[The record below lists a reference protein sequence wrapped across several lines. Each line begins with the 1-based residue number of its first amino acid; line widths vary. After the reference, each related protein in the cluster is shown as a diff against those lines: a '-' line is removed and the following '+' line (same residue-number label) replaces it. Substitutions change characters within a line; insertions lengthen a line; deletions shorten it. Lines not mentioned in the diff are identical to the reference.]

1 MPLPFIIGAI
11 AVAAGATGVAKGV
24 SGASKIKKAKE
35 EAELIESMYEDDK
48 ERLGDQEESTQR
60 TMDSLGKKELDIMA
74 SFKVFSDT
82 IEKIHNRPKFKY
94 EGIGGN
100 DIAQIDIKRLKDVS
114 IGAEALKATVAG
126 SALGVA
132 GACAA
137 SGATASA
144 VSMFGVAST
153 GTAIS
158 GLSGAAAT
166 NATLAALGGG
176 SLAAGG
182 GGIALGSAVLSGA
195 TLGIGLMVGGFAIS
209 HVGNKAKE
217 NVNKAW
223 DEYWKAEE
231 LINEAISILE
241 KIENAATDYIE
252 VLTDISEEYF
262 NLLNWTVNLV
272 NERCS
277 WDTYSIDEQNKIEKL
292 VLLVAILFK
301 MCSVKFILQENN
313 KNTLNKDA
321 INKVYKFIEDNPIA

>member
-1 MPLPFIIGAI
+1 M
-11 AVAAGATGVAKGV
+11 
-24 SGASKIKKAKE
+24 
-35 EAELIESMYEDDK
+35 
-48 ERLGDQEESTQR
+48 
-60 TMDSLGKKELDIMA
+60 
-74 SFKVFSDT
+74 
-82 IEKIHNRPKFKY
+82 
-94 EGIGGN
+94 
-100 DIAQIDIKRLKDVS
+100 
-114 IGAEALKATVAG
+114 
-126 SALGVA
+126 
-132 GACAA
+132 
-137 SGATASA
+137 
-144 VSMFGVAST
+144 
-153 GTAIS
+153 
-158 GLSGAAAT
+158 
-166 NATLAALGGG
+166 
-176 SLAAGG
+176 AAGG

-241 KIENAATDYIE
+241 EIEIAATDYIE

-262 NLLNWTVNLV
+262 NLLDWTVNLV

-277 WDTYSIDEQNKIEKL
+277 WDTYSIDERNKIEKL

-313 KNTLNKDA
+313 KNTLNKDD